1 MCSRWQEEVHLLVRQ
16 LLKHSQTAERLAD
29 QGACIWAP
37 LKHGH
42 KHCHASCEQQ
52 LHQALL
58 EQDPG
63 AVSTVCVAHLDM
75 HACGDTM

>member
-1 MCSRWQEEVHLLVRQ
+1 MCWWLHEEAHLLVRQ
-16 LLKHSQTAERLAD
+16 LLQHSQTEERLAN

-52 LHQALL
+52 LHQASA
-58 EQDPG
+58 G
-63 AVSTVCVAHLDM
+63 ARGEDIVYCMCS
-75 HACGDTM
+75 